1 MLDMNLQRF
10 ANQNPTLT
18 TIIPNGLPDKPG
30 PKLVS
35 AKGNVERLV
44 VVLENDDNLKAATKR
59 VLDDGNVPAV
69 VVNNILMTWNIDSYI
84 GIAFESS
91 TTTLGAAVGKFND
104 QGKLNVTGYVVTSTP
119 ESNKTKKKGGGINV
133 SSRRTYE
140 HL

>member
-10 ANQNPTLT
+10 ASQAPTHPAD
-18 TIIPNGLPDKPG
+18 IPNGLPDKPG

-69 VVNNILMTWNIDSYI
+69 VVNNILLTWNGNGYI
-84 GIAFESS
+84 GFGFESN
-91 TTTLGAAVGKFND
+91 TTKLGAAVGAFND
-104 QGKLNVTGYVVTSTP
+104 QGKLNVTGYFVTITP
-119 ESNKTKKKGGGINV
+119 ESN
-133 SSRRTYE
+133 
-140 HL
+140 